1 MLLKFKSFAS
11 FEALLSLLFAV
22 AAFSLLLPSFST
34 RPSYQHLHAFQL
46 AQDFAE
52 VSLASPRLRG
62 EIISFKN
69 GGAGAKENLAGE
81 YAGALNKLGDY
92 CLEVRVGGSALEANC
107 VSTHSQRVT
116 ATRVAFDGTEFFEIE
131 FSLYFS

>member
-1 MLLKFKSFAS
+1 MRLKSKSFAS

-22 AAFSLLLPSFST
+22 AAFSLILPSFSS
-34 RPSYQHLHAFQL
+34 RPSYSHLNAFQL

-52 VSLASPRLRG
+52 ASLASPRLRG

-69 GGAGAKENLAGE
+69 GVAGAEESLAGE
-81 YAGALNKLGDY
+81 YAGVLEKLGDY
-92 CLEVRVGGSALEANC
+92 CLEMRVEGKRLEANC
-107 VSTHSQRVT
+107 VLAHSQRVS
-116 ATRVAFDGTEFFEIE
+116 ARRMAFDGEDFFEIE